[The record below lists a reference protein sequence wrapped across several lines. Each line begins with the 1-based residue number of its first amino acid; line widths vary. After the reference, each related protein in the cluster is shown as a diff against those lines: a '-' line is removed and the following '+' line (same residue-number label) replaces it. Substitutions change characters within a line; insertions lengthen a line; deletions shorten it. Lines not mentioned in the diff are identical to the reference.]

1 MSCQFPHATIQTALA
16 SAVSVSWPHQ
26 VTNEP
31 SHCAPAENI
40 ENGPN
45 SDGRT
50 AIIASRCKRL
60 RHANNVQRMRW
71 LAAHRTLGRCS
82 GEADA

>member
-1 MSCQFPHATIQTALA
+1 MTCAATMTDAMA

-26 VTNEP
+26 VTNEQSP
-31 SHCAPAENI
+31 FAHVENI
-40 ENGPN
+40 ETGPS

-71 LAAHRTLGRCS
+71 LAVHRTLGRCS